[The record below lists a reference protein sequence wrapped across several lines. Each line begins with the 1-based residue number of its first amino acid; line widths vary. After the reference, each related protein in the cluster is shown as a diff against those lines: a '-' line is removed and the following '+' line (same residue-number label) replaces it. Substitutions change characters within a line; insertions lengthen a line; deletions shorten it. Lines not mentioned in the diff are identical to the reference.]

1 MPDPTL
7 PPCRHSGTRSRC
19 PSRQEAA
26 PEATDARDARKAGRS
41 AIHARHPLLATN
53 AHRVLAAFVLAPGS
67 SNSPRGASMLVP
79 RWRRT
84 APTAESRAAP
94 IAQEQR
100 GQRGRRGCFL
110 GEAVISAAGHSTA
123 ADNCFRTEGVTR
135 RVVGAWPLRRR
146 SNSPL
151 GAGRDADAI
160 VPSCWLCRSQRRV
173 RSATEGADL
182 GGTARVVRGGR

>member
-94 IAQEQR
+94 IAQEQL

-110 GEAVISAAGHSTA
+110 GEAVISAAAIARQLTTA
-123 ADNCFRTEGVTR
+123 SGQRE
-135 RVVGAWPLRRR
+135 
-146 SNSPL
+146 S
-151 GAGRDADAI
+151 RDASSGRGRSVAGAI
-160 VPSCWLCRSQRRV
+160 ARWAP
-173 RSATEGADL
+173 
-182 GGTARVVRGGR
+182 GGTRMRSSRAVGCADPSVGLDPRPRARTLGEPLE